1 MNIMQ
6 SNFALL
12 MANSNVPG
20 RIIGSQAQTPTF
32 DFCVRAKF
40 RTQAVFPHISFRRIL
55 VQRTRMPVDSGIY
68 NSSLCPDDVKR
79 CKIHIILWRD
89 FTVTFLAEGNVAK
102 VNPYTKENWNNA
114 PSTLRKF

>member
-1 MNIMQ
+1 MMNIMQ
-6 SNFALL
+6 SNFAFL

-40 RTQAVFPHISFRRIL
+40 RTQAV
-55 VQRTRMPVDSGIY
+55 VQRTRMPVNSGIY

-79 CKIHIILWRD
+79 CKIHIIL
-89 FTVTFLAEGNVAK
+89 
-102 VNPYTKENWNNA
+102 
-114 PSTLRKF
+114 